1 MAWFWL
7 ALSAAVLW
15 GLGYTINQNTLKVF
29 SPLELLF
36 FESLIITVIL
46 GIYLLVSGK
55 LPTLLIKLQD
65 WRNLGL
71 IALSSF
77 IYMAASILIFT
88 SINSSNATIAAI
100 IESCYPIFTVIF
112 AFLIFGEIQLNL
124 ISALGFVLIIAGII
138 LVKLYN
144 H

>member
-1 MAWFWL
+1 MTWFWL

-65 WRNLGL
+65 LRNLGL

>member
-1 MAWFWL
+1 MTWFWL

-36 FESLIITVIL
+36 FESLIITIIL

-124 ISALGFVLIIAGII
+124 ISALGFMLIIVGII

>member
-1 MAWFWL
+1 MTWFWL

>member
-1 MAWFWL
+1 MTWFWL

-36 FESLIITVIL
+36 FESLIIAVIL
-46 GIYLLVSGK
+46 GIYLLISGK

>member
-1 MAWFWL
+1 MTWFWL

-124 ISALGFVLIIAGII
+124 ISTLGFVLIIAGII

>member
-36 FESLIITVIL
+36 FESLIITIIL

-124 ISALGFVLIIAGII
+124 ISALGFMLIIAGII